1 MNLTVSVKRL
11 TSKKAS
17 SGRMKHFWLLSFL
30 RHACSSVK
38 YHCWFSF
45 SPSSAS
51 RGLLVGWVCSRL
63 VIILPQAYIKLETSL
78 RSLPADA
85 DFWHDPTEEFEPQ
98 LWFWIHHPLS
108 YLSIS
113 SFHSRVFIT
122 AWTLKIWLQ
131 ALQLQ
136 LGCDLYSGGKITGGY
151 VKSYMKFSRGII
163 FCLEGQP
170 SELPSLLMG
179 SPECVFWERASAGVK
194 LAWPSVRNMSQ
205 LWLSNA
211 KKQTQNIKYCKWPE
225 LLSFISGNLWGSV
238 WFSETLPR
246 KRRVVWTYCWEPLL

>member
-136 LGCDLYSGGKITGGY
+136 LGCDLYSGGENYRWVCQILHEIQQGNNLLPWRTALRTSFLTDGQSRMCILGE
-151 VKSYMKFSRGII
+151 SFSGCET
-163 FCLEGQP
+163 CL
-170 SELPSLLMG
+170 
-179 SPECVFWERASAGVK
+179 
-194 LAWPSVRNMSQ
+194 
-205 LWLSNA
+205 
-211 KKQTQNIKYCKWPE
+211 T
-225 LLSFISGNLWGSV
+225 
-238 WFSETLPR
+238 FS
-246 KRRVVWTYCWEPLL
+246 